1 MSIEYRSIRTR
12 HTAAE
17 TSTINDNVPLPAPA
31 GAVAPLKTSCA
42 RTGGQTPNCSALAGS
57 RRVQHIS
64 HCRSTRLARPH
75 PPRVLAS
82 APPHITHSHNE
93 CGCPLSHTHT
103 LSRAPELQTTTR
115 VPRFLLA
122 VQSIHSRQRPLCRCQ
137 CVMSGA
143 VPSSHTFSL
152 SPCPISPVPSSSSS
166 AYPSP
171 PSSPWPVARVGRHEN
186 LRTHSTDHRATTS
199 RCQEIADHATART
212 SQMA

>member
-82 APPHITHSHNE
+82 APPHITHKSQRMRL
-93 CGCPLSHTHT
+93 PSLSHTHALACARAT
-103 LSRAPELQTTTR
+103 DYHSCSSLPPCRPEHPLATKAPVPVPMRNVRGRTLLAYLLSVSLPHLSRP
-115 VPRFLLA
+115 FLLL
-122 VQSIHSRQRPLCRCQ
+122 LC
-137 CVMSGA
+137 
-143 VPSSHTFSL
+143 VPV
-152 SPCPISPVPSSSSS
+152 SPI
-166 AYPSP
+166 
-171 PSSPWPVARVGRHEN
+171 
-186 LRTHSTDHRATTS
+186 
-199 RCQEIADHATART
+199 
-212 SQMA
+212 